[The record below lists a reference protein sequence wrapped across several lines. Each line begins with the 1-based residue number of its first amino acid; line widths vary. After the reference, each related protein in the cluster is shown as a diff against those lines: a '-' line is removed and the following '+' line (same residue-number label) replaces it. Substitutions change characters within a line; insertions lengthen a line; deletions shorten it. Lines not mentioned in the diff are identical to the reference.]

1 MKKHLGRGII
11 YIQRYICPDGPMD
24 KTVDSGSTDVGSIPT
39 RDAKTQAQARHM
51 ACVFTFTQ
59 SSIKDELNECFL
71 WRGYDRS

>member
-1 MKKHLGRGII
+1 
-11 YIQRYICPDGPMD
+11 MD